1 LKPAGVDNATG
12 IIVATFYKDPTDA
25 RWDNDDGIRAYRV
38 FFAKYSGMNIA
49 DTSLLTGYQ
58 QGMMLEQIL
67 KQCGEDLSR
76 ENIQRQAKNLNNFRL
91 ATAMPGIVINTS
103 ETNNMIWTQ
112 LQLQRWTGKN
122 WEQIEG
128 VLDARGE

>member
-91 ATAMPGIVINTS
+91 ATAMPGIVIKTS
-103 ETNNMIWTQ
+103 
-112 LQLQRWTGKN
+112 
-122 WEQIEG
+122 
-128 VLDARGE
+128 

>member
-1 LKPAGVDNATG
+1 ME
-12 IIVATFYKDPTDA
+12 
-25 RWDNDDGIRAYRV
+25 AYRA
-38 FFAKYSGMNIA
+38 FLAKYLPGMNIA

-58 QGMMLEQIL
+58 QGMILEHIL
-67 KQCGEDLSR
+67 KQCGDDLSR
-76 ENIQRQAKNLNNFRL
+76 ENILKQAKNLKNFRL

-112 LQLQRWTGKN
+112 LQLQRWDGKK

-128 VLDARGE
+128 ILDARNE